1 MLEPILNQALETG
14 KAVISRGHV
23 ATYIPEL
30 GKSDPNKFGICVF
43 TEDGRRFEV
52 GDTDTRFSIQSISK
66 VISLAVA
73 LELCGFQ
80 KVFSRVGAEPSGDAF
95 NSLIKLAGNADHP
108 YNPMVNSGAITVCSL
123 IYPEISFDEM
133 LLRARE
139 FCQDDGI
146 VLDEKVFQSEMS
158 TTSKN
163 RAITYLLESKGVITT
178 GVEETLEFYT
188 KMCSL
193 SVTAKSLAALALL
206 LANGGVQLPT
216 GERLLKADT
225 VRVVK
230 TIMFTCGMY
239 DGSGEFAVRVGLPSK
254 SGVGGGLM
262 SVVDKRMGIGLF
274 GPSLDEKGNSIAG
287 IEALQYLSSHL
298 QIHAFD

>member
-188 KMCSL
+188 KMCS
-193 SVTAKSLAALALL
+193 VAYVK
-206 LANGGVQLPT
+206 QL
-216 GERLLKADT
+216 
-225 VRVVK
+225 
-230 TIMFTCGMY
+230 
-239 DGSGEFAVRVGLPSK
+239 
-254 SGVGGGLM
+254 
-262 SVVDKRMGIGLF
+262 
-274 GPSLDEKGNSIAG
+274 
-287 IEALQYLSSHL
+287 
-298 QIHAFD
+298 